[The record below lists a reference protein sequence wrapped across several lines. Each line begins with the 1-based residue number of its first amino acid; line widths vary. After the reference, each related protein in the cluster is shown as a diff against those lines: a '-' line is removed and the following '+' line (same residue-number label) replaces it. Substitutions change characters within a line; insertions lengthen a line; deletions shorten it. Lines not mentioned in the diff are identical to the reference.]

1 MKHADKSKRTRNLCN
16 AAMLCCAAAV
26 LLTGLGRTLLRPKDV
41 NYYENR
47 PANTVAPLTAESW
60 LDGSFQDAM
69 EAALSDQIPLA
80 QAMKKTFNDA
90 QNKIRY
96 DSMMR
101 LSHRYPNVPVQ
112 YDQFLVYGGKYLAY
126 AYCSPDMVIPELT
139 RHSENLNALIA
150 AHPDVTFYLYMVDG
164 DSNNNFPA
172 GENNGA
178 FEYLSSRVNLPAEQM
193 GRFAVD
199 ELETYERDFYQTDH
213 HWCNVGSYRGYREAA
228 ALLGCTDLLEPL
240 ETVRVSD
247 HFSGSKALSIGA
259 QEQFFE
265 PMDVYRFAFPKMS
278 VTIAGEPADDYGWQ
292 DAALSG
298 QLTDASYGGVY
309 GWDNG
314 EVILDTGTTGRGNLL
329 MLGESY
335 DNAILKLMASHFD
348 RVYSVDLRSYEQDM
362 GKPFRLAEYLRE
374 HRITKVLLIGSSFY
388 TFQILSYV
396 IDLYRGK
403 IALQRNFFYLLM
415 YVSFF
420 PQLIAGPI
428 VRYETVEQEIR
439 ERQVTMD
446 DLAQG
451 FRRFV
456 VGLAKKLLLA
466 NQVAQV
472 ATIVYSGNPANYGSL
487 MYWLA
492 AIAYTLQI
500 YFDFSGYSDMAI
512 GLGRMFGFHFLENFN
527 YPYISLSVTEF
538 WRRWHISLS
547 TWFRD
552 YVYIPLG
559 GNRVSRGKWVRNI
572 LVVWGLTG
580 LWHGADWNFLLW
592 GLYYG
597 VLLLIEKLWLGKYL
611 ERLPKALRWL
621 LCMIIVCIGWVMF
634 NLTDFVQMRCAL
646 ARMFSFTHVALSQ
659 SLAADVSIVPPLLWM
674 LPALVFSTPVCR
686 RVHLGESC
694 GAEIVRNVVC
704 LALLAVCIVFSVSA
718 TFNPF
723 IYFRF

>member
-112 YDQFLVYGGKYLAY
+112 YDQLLVYGGKYLAY

-150 AHPDVTFYLYMVDG
+150 AHPDVTFYLYMVEG

-265 PMDVYRFAFPKMS
+265 PMYVYRFAFPKMS

-292 DAALSG
+292 DAVFHVGRLHGGGLSDG
-298 QLTDASYGGVY
+298 IQQSDISVFLPAAGGAVRAHPL
-309 GWDNG
+309 
-314 EVILDTGTTGRGNLL
+314 EARAERHAAHRVANLL
-329 MLGESY
+329 
-335 DNAILKLMASHFD
+335 
-348 RVYSVDLRSYEQDM
+348 R
-362 GKPFRLAEYLRE
+362 
-374 HRITKVLLIGSSFY
+374 
-388 TFQILSYV
+388 
-396 IDLYRGK
+396 
-403 IALQRNFFYLLM
+403 
-415 YVSFF
+415 
-420 PQLIAGPI
+420 
-428 VRYETVEQEIR
+428 
-439 ERQVTMD
+439 
-446 DLAQG
+446 
-451 FRRFV
+451 
-456 VGLAKKLLLA
+456 
-466 NQVAQV
+466 
-472 ATIVYSGNPANYGSL
+472 
-487 MYWLA
+487 
-492 AIAYTLQI
+492 
-500 YFDFSGYSDMAI
+500 
-512 GLGRMFGFHFLENFN
+512 LGRAEDG
-527 YPYISLSVTEF
+527 
-538 WRRWHISLS
+538 RA
-547 TWFRD
+547 
-552 YVYIPLG
+552 
-559 GNRVSRGKWVRNI
+559 
-572 LVVWGLTG
+572 
-580 LWHGADWNFLLW
+580 HGARDAR
-592 GLYYG
+592 GLRQ
-597 VLLLIEKLWLGKYL
+597 
-611 ERLPKALRWL
+611 RLCHRA
-621 LCMIIVCIGWVMF
+621 F
-634 NLTDFVQMRCAL
+634 
-646 ARMFSFTHVALSQ
+646 
-659 SLAADVSIVPPLLWM
+659 
-674 LPALVFSTPVCR
+674 
-686 RVHLGESC
+686 
-694 GAEIVRNVVC
+694 
-704 LALLAVCIVFSVSA
+704 
-718 TFNPF
+718 
-723 IYFRF
+723 

>member
-1 MKHADKSKRTRNLCN
+1 MVFSSQTFLFFFLPLAGLCVLIRSKPVQN
-16 AAMLCCAAAV
+16 AMLLIASLIFYAWGEPKMVV
-26 LLTGLGRTLLRPKDV
+26 LMVLVTLVAYGSGFAIVHFEARP
-41 NYYENR
+41 R
-47 PANTVAPLTAESW
+47 A
-60 LDGSFQDAM
+60 
-69 EAALSDQIPLA
+69 
-80 QAMKKTFNDA
+80 KKA
-90 QNKIRY
+90 
-96 DSMMR
+96 
-101 LSHRYPNVPVQ
+101 
-112 YDQFLVYGGKYLAY
+112 
-126 AYCSPDMVIPELT
+126 
-139 RHSENLNALIA
+139 ALIA
-150 AHPDVTFYLYMVDG
+150 AIVVILGNLVVFKYLNFLFRTF
-164 DSNNNFPA
+164 SF
-172 GENNGA
+172 
-178 FEYLSSRVNLPAEQM
+178 
-193 GRFAVD
+193 
-199 ELETYERDFYQTDH
+199 
-213 HWCNVGSYRGYREAA
+213 
-228 ALLGCTDLLEPL
+228 LG
-240 ETVRVSD
+240 
-247 HFSGSKALSIGA
+247 
-259 QEQFFE
+259 
-265 PMDVYRFAFPKMS
+265 
-278 VTIAGEPADDYGWQ
+278 
-292 DAALSG
+292 
-298 QLTDASYGGVY
+298 LTDPGIA
-309 GWDNG
+309 
-314 EVILDTGTTGRGNLL
+314 L
-329 MLGESY
+329 
-335 DNAILKLMASHFD
+335 
-348 RVYSVDLRSYEQDM
+348 
-362 GKPFRLAEYLRE
+362 P
-374 HRITKVLLIGSSFY
+374 IGISFY

-472 ATIVYSGNPANYGSL
+472 ATIVYSGTPANYGSL

-634 NLTDFVQMRCAL
+634 NLTDFAQMRCAL

-694 GAEIVRNVVC
+694 GAEIVPVDSEHSAIFQCLTGREGELHKILLTGSGGPFRGWTREQTRDVTPEMAVRHPNWSMGNKITIDSATLMNKGLEFIEAKWLFDLTPEQIEIVVHRQSVVHSAVEYQDC
-704 LALLAVCIVFSVSA
+704 SVIAQMGVPDMKIPIQYALLYPERLPCPTKHLSLTDYGTLTFEKPDMETFSCLKTAIAAITTGGTAPCIVNGANEVAVAAFLSGKIRFLDIGALAQKAMEMIPA
-718 TFNPF
+718 TKIETYEDVMRADTKAREFVRNT
-723 IYFRF
+723 IA

>member
-1 MKHADKSKRTRNLCN
+1 
-16 AAMLCCAAAV
+16 
-26 LLTGLGRTLLRPKDV
+26 
-41 NYYENR
+41 
-47 PANTVAPLTAESW
+47 
-60 LDGSFQDAM
+60 
-69 EAALSDQIPLA
+69 
-80 QAMKKTFNDA
+80 
-90 QNKIRY
+90 
-96 DSMMR
+96 
-101 LSHRYPNVPVQ
+101 
-112 YDQFLVYGGKYLAY
+112 
-126 AYCSPDMVIPELT
+126 
-139 RHSENLNALIA
+139 
-150 AHPDVTFYLYMVDG
+150 
-164 DSNNNFPA
+164 
-172 GENNGA
+172 
-178 FEYLSSRVNLPAEQM
+178 
-193 GRFAVD
+193 
-199 ELETYERDFYQTDH
+199 
-213 HWCNVGSYRGYREAA
+213 
-228 ALLGCTDLLEPL
+228 
-240 ETVRVSD
+240 
-247 HFSGSKALSIGA
+247 
-259 QEQFFE
+259 
-265 PMDVYRFAFPKMS
+265 
-278 VTIAGEPADDYGWQ
+278 
-292 DAALSG
+292 
-298 QLTDASYGGVY
+298 
-309 GWDNG
+309 
-314 EVILDTGTTGRGNLL
+314 
-329 MLGESY
+329 
-335 DNAILKLMASHFD
+335 
-348 RVYSVDLRSYEQDM
+348 
-362 GKPFRLAEYLRE
+362 
-374 HRITKVLLIGSSFY
+374 
-388 TFQILSYV
+388 
-396 IDLYRGK
+396 
-403 IALQRNFFYLLM
+403 M

-439 ERQVTMD
+439 SRSVTMD

-472 ATIVYSGNPANYGSL
+472 AAIVYSGDPANYGSL

-512 GLGRMFGFHFLENFN
+512 GLGRMFGFRFLENFN
-527 YPYISLSVTEF
+527 YPYVSLSVTEF

-597 VLLLIEKLWLGKYL
+597 VLLLLEKLWLGKYI

-634 NLTDFVQMRCAL
+634 DLTDFAQMRAAL
-646 ARMFSFTHVALSQ
+646 ARMFRFTHVALSQ

-674 LPALVFSTPVCR
+674 IPALVFATPVCR
-686 RVHLGESC
+686 RVHLGESY

>member
-1 MKHADKSKRTRNLCN
+1 
-16 AAMLCCAAAV
+16 
-26 LLTGLGRTLLRPKDV
+26 
-41 NYYENR
+41 
-47 PANTVAPLTAESW
+47 
-60 LDGSFQDAM
+60 
-69 EAALSDQIPLA
+69 
-80 QAMKKTFNDA
+80 
-90 QNKIRY
+90 
-96 DSMMR
+96 
-101 LSHRYPNVPVQ
+101 
-112 YDQFLVYGGKYLAY
+112 
-126 AYCSPDMVIPELT
+126 
-139 RHSENLNALIA
+139 
-150 AHPDVTFYLYMVDG
+150 
-164 DSNNNFPA
+164 
-172 GENNGA
+172 
-178 FEYLSSRVNLPAEQM
+178 
-193 GRFAVD
+193 
-199 ELETYERDFYQTDH
+199 
-213 HWCNVGSYRGYREAA
+213 
-228 ALLGCTDLLEPL
+228 
-240 ETVRVSD
+240 
-247 HFSGSKALSIGA
+247 
-259 QEQFFE
+259 
-265 PMDVYRFAFPKMS
+265 
-278 VTIAGEPADDYGWQ
+278 
-292 DAALSG
+292 
-298 QLTDASYGGVY
+298 
-309 GWDNG
+309 
-314 EVILDTGTTGRGNLL
+314 
-329 MLGESY
+329 
-335 DNAILKLMASHFD
+335 
-348 RVYSVDLRSYEQDM
+348 
-362 GKPFRLAEYLRE
+362 
-374 HRITKVLLIGSSFY
+374 
-388 TFQILSYV
+388 
-396 IDLYRGK
+396 
-403 IALQRNFFYLLM
+403 M

-439 ERQVTMD
+439 ERSVTMD

-472 ATIVYSGNPANYGSL
+472 ATIVYSGDPANYGSL

-492 AIAYTLQI
+492 AVAYTLQI

-621 LCMIIVCIGWVMF
+621 LCMVIVCIGWVMF
-634 NLTDFVQMRCAL
+634 NLTDFAQMRAAL
-646 ARMFSFTHVALSQ
+646 ARMFRFTHVALSQ

-686 RVHLGESC
+686 RVHLGESY

-704 LALLAVCIVFSVSA
+704 LALLAVCIVF
-718 TFNPF
+718 P
-723 IYFRF
+723 

>member
-1 MKHADKSKRTRNLCN
+1 
-16 AAMLCCAAAV
+16 MLFNSYIFIF
-26 LLTGLGRTLLRPKDV
+26 LFL
-41 NYYENR
+41 
-47 PANTVAPLTAESW
+47 PL
-60 LDGSFQDAM
+60 
-69 EAALSDQIPLA
+69 
-80 QAMKKTFNDA
+80 
-90 QNKIRY
+90 
-96 DSMMR
+96 
-101 LSHRYPNVPVQ
+101 
-112 YDQFLVYGGKYLAY
+112 
-126 AYCSPDMVIPELT
+126 
-139 RHSENLNALIA
+139 
-150 AHPDVTFYLYMVDG
+150 
-164 DSNNNFPA
+164 
-172 GENNGA
+172 
-178 FEYLSSRVNLPAEQM
+178 
-193 GRFAVD
+193 
-199 ELETYERDFYQTDH
+199 
-213 HWCNVGSYRGYREAA
+213 
-228 ALLGCTDLLEPL
+228 ALLGWYGLNRCRAYEMAKLFLAVMSLWFYGYFNLYYLFVILGSILVNYLLSFL
-240 ETVRVSD
+240 LKK
-247 HFSGSKALSIGA
+247 FSSPKVCRAGLWAGVLLNLGILFYFKYYDF
-259 QEQFFE
+259 FFE
-265 PMDVYRFAFPKMS
+265 NVNAVFK
-278 VTIAGEPADDYGWQ
+278 
-292 DAALSG
+292 
-298 QLTDASYGGVY
+298 TDFTLRH
-309 GWDNG
+309 
-314 EVILDTGTTGRGNLL
+314 ILLP
-329 MLGESY
+329 LG
-335 DNAILKLMASHFD
+335 I
-348 RVYSVDLRSYEQDM
+348 
-362 GKPFRLAEYLRE
+362 
-374 HRITKVLLIGSSFY
+374 SFF

-597 VLLLIEKLWLGKYL
+597 VLLLLEKLWLSKYL

-634 NLTDFVQMRCAL
+634 NLTDFAQMRCAL

>member
-1 MKHADKSKRTRNLCN
+1 MIQILIVDDEKPICDLIQMSLTRAGYHCTCVYDGL
-16 AAMLCCAAAV
+16 AAADILERNV
-26 LLTGLGRTLLRPKDV
+26 FDLILLDVMLPNADGFELMEYIRPLGIPV
-41 NYYENR
+41 IF
-47 PANTVAPLTAESW
+47 LTAR
-60 LDGSFQDAM
+60 GSVDDRVRGLRMGAEDYIVKPFEVVELLARVDVVLRRYNKTDAVI
-69 EAALSDQIPLA
+69 EIGGLRIDTR
-80 QAMKKTFNDA
+80 AMQVWRGTEE
-90 QNKIRY
+90 I
-96 DSMMR
+96 S
-101 LSHRYPNVPVQ
+101 
-112 YDQFLVYGGKYLAY
+112 
-126 AYCSPDMVIPELT
+126 LT
-139 RHSENLNALIA
+139 HK
-150 AHPDVTFYLYMVDG
+150 
-164 DSNNNFPA
+164 
-172 GENNGA
+172 
-178 FEYLSSRVNLPAEQM
+178 EY
-193 GRFAVD
+193 
-199 ELETYERDFYQTDH
+199 
-213 HWCNVGSYRGYREAA
+213 
-228 ALLGCTDLLEPL
+228 DLLLFFARNP
-240 ETVRVSD
+240 
-247 HFSGSKALSIGA
+247 GIALPIG
-259 QEQFFE
+259 
-265 PMDVYRFAFPKMS
+265 
-278 VTIAGEPADDYGWQ
+278 I
-292 DAALSG
+292 
-298 QLTDASYGGVY
+298 
-309 GWDNG
+309 
-314 EVILDTGTTGRGNLL
+314 
-329 MLGESY
+329 
-335 DNAILKLMASHFD
+335 
-348 RVYSVDLRSYEQDM
+348 
-362 GKPFRLAEYLRE
+362 
-374 HRITKVLLIGSSFY
+374 SFY